1 MMRLKC
7 WDDLPIMLDVVLVS
21 QILGCSEDKVRKM
34 ARAGTLPAYKVGREI
49 RFDRDELKTSIYQQ
63 RMKGA

>member
-1 MMRLKC
+1 MTKFNH
-7 WDDLPIMLDVVLVS
+7 WDDLPIMLDVPLVS
-21 QILGCSEDKVRKM
+21 EILGCSDTKVRKM